1 MRLDFCGAEIKMRI
15 VRISLLIILAAICA
29 AQKPVR
35 SGLHIEDM
43 DASCK
48 PCSDFWRYANGS
60 WLDKNPVP
68 ADRSAWGPIQILTEA
83 NRQRMR
89 TILETA
95 TNQRN
100 AAPGMRRLGDYYAAC
115 MNTPELDKLGYKPL
129 EGDFARIAAIKTVSE
144 LAAAFAYFQKV
155 AEPWGPTD
163 SVAAPFRFLEMSD
176 PENSKQ
182 SIAEIEPSAL
192 SLEDRN
198 YYLADDERSKRIR
211 AAFLDQVTNLLA
223 LAGAPRDSALMQ
235 AHSILNLET
244 KLAASELPPADKRD
258 VSKSTHVLGLSD
270 LRMLAPNVNWT
281 LVFRERG
288 LPESTRINVSE
299 PEALKKVGEEMAAE
313 PLENW
318 RTWLRWR
325 DIHLSARYLSKP
337 LVFHFQG
344 TVLSGITQPP
354 PRWRTCAR
362 THSERDED
370 QHSASA
376 AGAV

>member
-1 MRLDFCGAEIKMRI
+1 
-15 VRISLLIILAAICA
+15 
-29 AQKPVR
+29 
-35 SGLHIEDM
+35 
-43 DASCK
+43 
-48 PCSDFWRYANGS
+48 
-60 WLDKNPVP
+60 
-68 ADRSAWGPIQILTEA
+68 
-83 NRQRMR
+83 
-89 TILETA
+89 
-95 TNQRN
+95 
-100 AAPGMRRLGDYYAAC
+100 

-144 LAAAFAYFQKV
+144 LAAPFAYFQKV

-176 PENSKQ
+176 PEDSKQ

-211 AAFLDQVTNLLA
+211 GAFLDQVTNLLA

-258 VSKSTHVLGLSD
+258 VSKSTHVLSLSD

-281 LVFRERG
+281 LVFRELG
-288 LPESTRINVSE
+288 LAESTRINVSE

-325 DIHLSARYLSKP
+325 DIQLSARYLSKP
-337 LVFHFQG
+337 FFDEVFHFQG

-362 THSERDED
+362 FADRDLSD
-370 QHSASA
+370 DLGQAYSAKYFPVEAKRRMLRLVENLRSA
-376 AGAV
+376 FQEQIQESDWMSARTKTQAVAKLKPLRIQIGYPDLWHDYSAVTISRADFLGSVRNS